1 MQLAHSANRAFWSP
15 STPGR
20 RDNKLLLAGVAMV
33 GASVIAVNPVAPALP
48 SVADRAVE
56 LSAWEDPFAVW
67 SNTLATTA
75 GNVAARGSDLATIA
89 FPAFVANNTSPDLYA
104 ELFGI
109 LFNPVPG
116 LTQFFT
122 DLPGYAE
129 IVNSGLAEASAG
141 LTEHFDELPAT
152 LQSAWDNMLAGQFT
166 QAFADVV
173 SWGIFGLGEAGWP
186 LFPAFEI
193 PGDIARGFGAEK
205 IAEVLD
211 LVFVGD
217 GNAATG
223 YAYSLLSPP
232 ITAAYQMTDILNVI
246 SGSLYEGDWE
256 TALSEIV
263 NAPAKVLDA
272 FLNGYQ
278 PSVAAEWETFP
289 GLFSEDGP
297 IDTFFVKLPTAIAEI
312 FAENE
317 ESEEA
322 ETADTGT
329 TDVTLAS
336 VTSTEQPNGNLLTV
350 DVPAGEEAP
359 ATDDEATED
368 EVTEGEDAVTEGED
382 AVTEI
387 EEATD
392 DEAIEDVVTEDAE
405 DEATDDEGTLESEE
419 ATDDEDTLESEQND
433 EASDEGEASDTDA
446 SDDSDDSDSD
456 SDDDDS
462 ESGSDSSDP
471 DSDSDSGDSSDD

>member
-1 MQLAHSANRAFWSP
+1 MQLAHSANRASWAP

-56 LSAWEDPFAVW
+56 LSAWEDLFAVW
-67 SNTLATTA
+67 SNALATTA
-75 GNVAARGSDLATIA
+75 DNVAARGSDLATIA

-116 LTQFFT
+116 LTQFVT

-141 LTEHFDELPAT
+141 LTEHFDELPVT

-317 ESEEA
+317 ESEET

-336 VTSTEQPNGNLLTV
+336 VTSTEPPSGNLLTV

-359 ATDDEATED
+359 ATDDEATD
-368 EVTEGEDAVTEGED
+368 DQDA
-382 AVTEI
+382 
-387 EEATD
+387 
-392 DEAIEDVVTEDAE
+392 
-405 DEATDDEGTLESEE
+405 LESQ
-419 ATDDEDTLESEQND
+419 QND

-446 SDDSDDSDSD
+446 SDDSDDSDCD

-462 ESGSDSSDP
+462 DSGSDSSDS